1 MLVVMTKKNDGR
13 FGTIEAV
20 KKIGIS
26 SERLRYWE
34 KADIVNPTYIQ
45 CGIRRY
51 RRFSKEDLD
60 RAILIK
66 RLVDYEKYSLEGAI
80 RKLKEK

>member
-1 MLVVMTKKNDGR
+1 MTKKHDGR

-26 SERLRYWE
+26 SERLRYWQM
-34 KADIVNPTYIQ
+34 AGIVNPEYIQ
-45 CGIRRY
+45 CGTRRY
-51 RRFSKEDLD
+51 RRFSKEDIEK
-60 RAILIK
+60 AFLIK
-66 RLVDYEKYSLEGAI
+66 RLVDNEKYSLEGGI

>member
-1 MLVVMTKKNDGR
+1 MTKKHDGR

-26 SERLRYWE
+26 AERLRYWE
-34 KADIVNPTYIQ
+34 MVGGIVNPEYIQ
-45 CGIRRY
+45 CGMRRYRY

-60 RAILIK
+60 RAFLIK
-66 RLVDYEKYSLEGAI
+66 KLVDYEKYSLEGAI

>member
-1 MLVVMTKKNDGR
+1 MTKRNNGR
-13 FGTIEAV
+13 FGTIESV

-34 KADIVNPTYIQ
+34 RVGIVNPTYIQ
-45 CGIRRY
+45 CGIRRF
-51 RRFSKEDLD
+51 RRFSQEDIN

-66 RLVDYEKYSLEGAI
+66 MLVDYEKYSLEGAI
-80 RKLKEK
+80 RKLKEKER